1 MKKVVIIGGGA
12 TGIMAALTIK
22 KDLKEEVDVII
33 LEKMDRIGKKIIV
46 SGNGKCNISNEMCN
60 DFASLSK
67 NQIYNNDFAI
77 EIIKQY
83 PPSLLINDL
92 LELGLFV
99 KTAEQQRIYP
109 ITFSSK
115 SVMELLLINLNNL
128 KIKIYPNTKV
138 EKVQIQN
145 NSFIINTNNKDFLK
159 LNADYVVFATGGMSA
174 KKHGSSGDGY
184 KLLESL
190 KIPIT
195 NIKPG
200 LVGLK
205 TNDRHIKS
213 LDGIRQKATVNI
225 YDEDKLIFTDFGEV
239 QFKSDGL
246 SGIVI
251 MNAATILYRHN
262 KPLKLEL
269 NFINQDL
276 TALELT
282 LNKIRKTN
290 PLLSLTEL
298 THGILPKALAD
309 NILNRLTKPTIKT
322 FLEEA
327 SHYHINIISDYGFDN
342 SQVSIGGVMTNA
354 LKTTLELKTINN
366 AYVGGELIDVDGLC
380 GGYNMHFA
388 FSCGAIIGHDII
400 RKIGKNNG

>member
-67 NQIYNNDFAI
+67 KQIYNNDFAI

-92 LELGLFV
+92 LELGLLV

-115 SVMELLLINLNNL
+115 SLMELLLINLNNL
-128 KIKIYPNTKV
+128 KIKIYVNTKV

-145 NSFIINTNNKDFLK
+145 DLFVIKTNNQDLLK

-190 KIPIT
+190 NIPIT

-205 TNDRHIKS
+205 TNDKGIKS

-276 TALELT
+276 LDLELT

-309 NILNRLTKPTIKT
+309 NILNRLPKPTIKT

-327 SHYHINIISDYGFDN
+327 SHYRINIISDYGFDN